1 MAKRTRIN
9 LAVLMALSWMLSG
22 CASGTMPT
30 PALVAVTAAHPQVRA
45 LLLAKCPDELP
56 AAADG
61 ELVTLLRNHVDA
73 AVEYHACRNRQAD
86 LVQAIRSQKGIDIV
100 P

>member
-1 MAKRTRIN
+1 MVKRTRVS
-9 LAVLMALSWMLSG
+9 LAVALALSWMLTG
-22 CASGTMPT
+22 CASGTTPT
-30 PALVAVTAAHPQVRA
+30 PALVAVMAAHPQVRA
-45 LLLAKCPDELP
+45 SLLTTCPDELP

-86 LVQAIRSQKGIDIV
+86 LVQAIRSQKGIDIA